1 MKAIICWL
9 LGSEQCVW
17 WYHYWAQHPNCA
29 PCSVVGVLQ
38 PAGPEGPQC
47 LLESLWRAHWHPP
60 RTGAAGSAGGREKA
74 AQTVEGEW
82 GITGTREMHAL
93 ASVLQFRE
101 FDKREDWFRT
111 LWHLNMPTCA
121 CSEASFCLSVDAG
134 SPGRGA
140 LSFAPSENRC
150 GEEQILSCCGRVQ
163 SWAAARDQAGA
174 TRRQREDHQGT
185 QGVCHTVERATAYVY
200 LKMRWSEENGLSH
213 WPPTPS
219 PTRESAFSSPVSIQR
234 WSVALQQG
242 SESVCRVLGFLRWQG
257 SSSSLWE
264 EAAAHRRTVRETP
277 SPGPSQGHIRSLS
290 LGAQRAQSFHW
301 QNLRDAHGW
310 PRQVEGL
317 WWQVLG
323 ISMDSSGLS

>member
-1 MKAIICWL
+1 MFSLKCRKYQRNGRCEDSDSELWMVIIWLQRRIELVEGLMKAIICWL

-17 WYHYWAQHPNCA
+17 WYHYWAQHSNCV

-47 LLESLWRAHWHPP
+47 LLESLWWAHRHPP

-82 GITGTREMHAL
+82 GITGTWEMHAL

-163 SWAAARDQAGA
+163 SWAGARDQAGA

-213 WPPTPS
+213 WPPPPVPS
-219 PTRESAFSSPVSIQR
+219 VNLPLVLLWAYRGDPWLRS
-234 WSVALQQG
+234 
-242 SESVCRVLGFLRWQG
+242 RVVKVFVM
-257 SSSSLWE
+257 S
-264 EAAAHRRTVRETP
+264 
-277 SPGPSQGHIRSLS
+277 
-290 LGAQRAQSFHW
+290 
-301 QNLRDAHGW
+301 
-310 PRQVEGL
+310 
-317 WWQVLG
+317 
-323 ISMDSSGLS
+323 